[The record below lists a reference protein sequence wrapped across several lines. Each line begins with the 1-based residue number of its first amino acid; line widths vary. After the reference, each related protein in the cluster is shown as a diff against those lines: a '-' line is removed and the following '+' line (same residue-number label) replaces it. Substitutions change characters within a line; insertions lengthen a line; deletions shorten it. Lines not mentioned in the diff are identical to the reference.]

1 MIDRIKNAHER
12 AVKIEELIHQ
22 QAAQGWDYLNAIG
35 TVKQETILVFEE
47 NQTAKL
53 NKGIQDVKGKLNQIK
68 EVIK

>member
-12 AVKIEELIHQ
+12 AAKIEELIHQ

-47 NQTAKL
+47 ISVIIKL
-53 NKGIQDVKGKLNQIK
+53 YK
-68 EVIK
+68 EIMR